1 MLHCHDAI
9 EATTVSH
16 DLSSR
21 EAAPS
26 DADAPALND
35 RQAQI
40 VERVEQA
47 GFVTIEQLAR
57 DFSVS
62 AQTVRREI
70 IRLDELGVLKRF
82 HGGAGRSGS
91 GLRLSYETKLAI
103 DTDQKA
109 RIAAAAA
116 SMIGQGQTIFLDV
129 GTTAEALAAALTTH
143 PGLRVVTPSG
153 TSARLL
159 AQNPAAEVIVTGG
172 KIVGSDLSMAG
183 PIALRTVASYRFDLA
198 FIGCSGVAPDG
209 SVLDFDAD
217 KIALKQQAMEGAA
230 RKILIADA
238 SKLGRSALMVVAQ
251 LASFD
256 TVITDGPWSSGL
268 RISSPLVTVA

>member
-1 MLHCHDAI
+1 
-9 EATTVSH
+9 VSN

-21 EAAPS
+21 DPGAS
-26 DADAPALND
+26 DVDAPTLND

-91 GLRLSYETKLAI
+91 GLRLSYEAKLVI

-116 SMIGQGQTIFLDV
+116 LMIGKGQTIFLDV
-129 GTTAEALAAALTTH
+129 GTTAEALAAGLADH
-143 PGLRVVTPSG
+143 PGLRVITPSG

-159 AQNPAAEVIVTGG
+159 SQNKAAEVIVTGG
-172 KIVGSDLSMAG
+172 RIVGSDLSMAG
-183 PIALRTVASYRFDLA
+183 PVALRAVASYRFDLA
-198 FIGCSGVAPDG
+198 FIGCSGVDLDG
-209 SVLDFDAD
+209 NVLDFDAD
-217 KIALKQQAMEGAA
+217 KIAVKQQAMAGAA
-230 RKILIADA
+230 RSILIAD
-238 SKLGRSALMVVAQ
+238 SGKVGRSALMVVAR
-251 LASFD
+251 LDSFD
-256 TVITDGPWSSGL
+256 GVITDAPWADAFDRLGPK
-268 RISSPLVTVA
+268 ITVA